1 MRLNMYNKPKKL
13 SVAIFYD
20 FSLFQ
25 EEIAHYLEK
34 ETKGSNIEIT
44 FYHTM
49 PTLFNAIENDR
60 VNLLFTEFAFLSNN
74 KTWLANSKKFNRLCI
89 ERNIKRAIL
98 VANQHPYLLRHIID
112 MKFEATISVD
122 EGLAGIRRI
131 IELIQYRENIPFI
144 SKNLMQIVDETDD
157 RQCPLTPKEWEV
169 LYLVA
174 QGCSISDIA
183 GRKNK
188 SNSTVATQKQNA
200 MKKLNLSSNSELIK
214 YMYVTGMME

>member
-1 MRLNMYNKPKKL
+1 MTFRYFRKR
-13 SVAIFYD
+13 SRI
-20 FSLFQ
+20 
-25 EEIAHYLEK
+25 ILEK

-49 PTLFNAIENDR
+49 PALFNAIENDR

-131 IELIQYRENIPFI
+131 IELIQYRENIPF
-144 SKNLMQIVDETDD
+144 
-157 RQCPLTPKEWEV
+157 
-169 LYLVA
+169 YF
-174 QGCSISDIA
+174 
-183 GRKNK
+183 
-188 SNSTVATQKQNA
+188 
-200 MKKLNLSSNSELIK
+200 KKI
-214 YMYVTGMME
+214 

>member
-1 MRLNMYNKPKKL
+1 MKPPSAL
-13 SVAIFYD
+13 
-20 FSLFQ
+20 
-25 EEIAHYLEK
+25 
-34 ETKGSNIEIT
+34 
-44 FYHTM
+44 
-49 PTLFNAIENDR
+49 R
-60 VNLLFTEFAFLSNN
+60 
-74 KTWLANSKKFNRLCI
+74 
-89 ERNIKRAIL
+89 RA
-98 VANQHPYLLRHIID
+98 
-112 MKFEATISVD
+112 
-122 EGLAGIRRI
+122 RRDS
-131 IELIQYRENIPFI
+131 QDYRTDPVPENIPFI

-157 RQCPLTPKEWEV
+157 RQLSPYAKEWEV

>member
-1 MRLNMYNKPKKL
+1 MNNKSNKLN
-13 SVAIFYD
+13 VAVFYD

-25 EEIAHYLEK
+25 GVIDHYLKK
-34 ETKGSNIEIT
+34 EIQTSGTEVA

-49 PTLFNAIENDR
+49 PTLLAAIEDNQVD
-60 VNLLFTEFAFLSNN
+60 LLFTEFAFLSNN
-74 KTWLANSKKFNRLCI
+74 KTWLANSKKFNRLCLD
-89 ERNIKRAIL
+89 RHVKRAVL

-122 EGLAGIRRI
+122 EGIAGFLKI
-131 IELIQYRENIPFI
+131 IELIQHEENIPFI
-144 SKNLMQIVDETDD
+144 SKSLMQIMAETDN
-157 RQCPLTPKEWEV
+157 QQYPLTPKEWEV

-183 GRKNK
+183 DRKNR